1 MPAQVEFNTIPQ
13 LFRRLCKRYRGQE
26 RPILRHKERGEG
38 WHEITWEDLEGRV
51 QALAGYLH
59 QTGVRKGDRVALL
72 SENRPEWAITD
83 LGTQL
88 IGAANVSI
96 YTSLP
101 PSKVAYI
108 LRDSGAKTC
117 IVSVPVQRKKIEEI
131 ADECPTLEE
140 VIVMSELPDDPPAYM
155 THWTDAL
162 DTGRDYWAENEDAL
176 TTIADEITPE
186 DPSAL
191 IYTSGTTGE
200 PKGVVLSNR
209 NFCSNVKAA
218 LQRVPFGEDDHHLS
232 FLPLSHAFERTAGHT
247 AVLAAGAT
255 ISYAES
261 VEAVTQNLK
270 EVQPT
275 IMISVPR
282 MFEKVY
288 NRVTKQV
295 SEGGTVKQKLFEW
308 AVRTGEKH
316 AEARQSDG
324 PGPGPWLKTQQ
335 ALAQRLVFSTL
346 HEKLGGNL
354 RFAVSGGAALP
365 EEIGTFFQAAGVT
378 IIEGYGLTETAPVIS
393 VNPMDAPR
401 YGTVG
406 HVLPGVSVA
415 IQPLE
420 GEELAATING
430 NDYPTGTTTEE
441 GEILVKGPNVMKE
454 YWNRPEQTR
463 SVFDPEGWYHTGDVG
478 RFDEGYLQITDRI
491 KHMIVS
497 RGGKNIYP
505 GPIEET
511 FKTQAWI
518 DQIVVIGE
526 DRPFL
531 TALVVPDF
539 DSLRMRARDHG
550 IDETSYSDDELLE
563 HEDVR
568 SLFDQTFR
576 TYNHEAAAHEKIRN
590 FRLLAEP
597 FTVEDGT
604 LTPTLKLRRSV
615 ITDRY
620 ADLVDE
626 MYEEFG
632 Q

>member
-1 MPAQVEFNTIPQ
+1 MPAQVEFDTIPQ
-13 LFRRLCKRYRGQE
+13 LFRRLCTRYRGRE
-26 RPILRHKERGEG
+26 RPVLRHKERGEG
-38 WHEITWEDLEGRV
+38 WHEITWEDLENRV

-59 QTGVRKGDRVALL
+59 QSGIRKGDRVALL
-72 SENRPEWAITD
+72 SENRPEWAVTD

-88 IGAANVSI
+88 IGGANVSI

-108 LRDSGAKTC
+108 LRDAGAKAC

-131 ADECPTLEE
+131 AEECPALDD
-140 VIVMSELPDDPPAYM
+140 VIVMSELPDDPPSYM
-155 THWTDAL
+155 THW
-162 DTGRDYWAENEDAL
+162 EDAL
-176 TTIADEITPE
+176 KAGADYWEENEEALTSLSENIGPE
-186 DPSAL
+186 DTSAL
-191 IYTSGTTGE
+191 LYTSGTTGE
-200 PKGVVLSNR
+200 PKGVVLTNR
-209 NFCSNVKAA
+209 NFCTNVKAA
-218 LQRVPFGEDDHHLS
+218 LQRFPVGENDHHLS
-232 FLPLSHAFERTAGHT
+232 FLPLSHAFERTAGHN
-247 AVLAAGAT
+247 AMLAAGAT

-261 VEAVTQNLK
+261 VEAVSQNLK

-295 SEGGTVKQKLFEW
+295 SEGGAIKQKLFEW
-308 AVRTGEKH
+308 AVQTGEKH
-316 AEARQSDG
+316 ADAQQGEGS
-324 PGPGPWLKTQQ
+324 GPGPWLKAQK
-335 ALAQRLVFSTL
+335 ALAHRLVFSTL

-365 EEIGTFFQAAGVT
+365 EDIGTFFQAAGVT

-393 VNPMDAPR
+393 VNPLDAPR

-406 HVLPGVSVA
+406 HILPGVSVA
-415 IQPLE
+415 IQSLN
-420 GEELAATING
+420 GNAIVGKVNG
-430 NDYPTGTTTEE
+430 NDYPTSTTTDE

-454 YWNRPEQTR
+454 YWEQPEQTR
-463 SVFDPEGWYHTGDVG
+463 SVFDPDGWYHTGDVG
-478 RFDEGYLQITDRI
+478 RFDNGYLQITDRI

-531 TALVVPDF
+531 TALVIPDF
-539 DSLRMRARDHG
+539 DSLRMRARDHD
-550 IDETSYSDDELLE
+550 IDEASYSDDELLE

-568 SLFDQTFR
+568 SLFQQTFR
-576 TYNHEAAAHEKIRN
+576 DFNREAAAHEKIRN

-615 ITDRY
+615 ITERY
-620 ADLVDE
+620 ADLVNA

>member
-1 MPAQVEFNTIPQ
+1 MPAQVEFDTVPQ
-13 LFRRLCKRYRGQE
+13 LFRRLCIRYRGQE
-26 RPILRHKERGEG
+26 RPVLRHKERGDG
-38 WHEITWEDLEGRV
+38 WHEITWEDLEDRV

-59 QTGVRKGDRVALL
+59 QCGIRKGDRVALL

-101 PSKVAYI
+101 PSKIAYI
-108 LRDSGAKTC
+108 LRDAGATAC
-117 IVSVPVQRKKIEEI
+117 VVSVPVQRKKIEEI
-131 ADECPTLEE
+131 ADECPDLEE
-140 VIVMSELPDDPPAYM
+140 VIVMSELPDDPPSYM
-155 THWTDAL
+155 THWEDAL
-162 DTGRDYWAENEDAL
+162 AAGRDYWNENEAPLTAL
-176 TTIADEITPE
+176 ADDITP
-186 DPSAL
+186 DDISAL
-191 IYTSGTTGE
+191 IYTSGTTGQ
-200 PKGVVLSNR
+200 PKGVVLTNR

-261 VEAVTQNLK
+261 VEAVSQNLK

-295 SEGGTVKQKLFEW
+295 SEGGAVKQNLFEW
-308 AVRTGEKH
+308 AVRTGKKH
-316 AEARQSDG
+316 AEAEQGDG
-324 PGPGPWLKTQQ
+324 SGPGPWLKTQQ

-354 RFAVSGGAALP
+354 KFAVSGGAALP
-365 EEIGTFFQAAGVT
+365 KEIGTFFQAAGVT

-393 VNPMDAPR
+393 VNPLDAPR

-406 HVLPGVSVA
+406 HILPGVSVA
-415 IQPLE
+415 IQSLE
-420 GEELAATING
+420 GDKRIGEVNG
-430 NDYPTGTTTEE
+430 NEYPTRTTTEE
-441 GEILVKGPNVMKE
+441 GEILVKGPNVMRE
-454 YWNRPEQTR
+454 YWEDPEQTR
-463 SVFDPEGWYHTGDVG
+463 AAFDPDGWYHTGDVG
-478 RFDEGYLQITDRI
+478 RFENGYLQITDRI

-531 TALVVPDF
+531 SALVVPDF
-539 DSLRMRARDHG
+539 ESLRMRARDHD
-550 IDETSYSDDELLE
+550 IDEGRYDDEELLE

-568 SLFDQTFR
+568 SLFQQTFR
-576 TYNHEAAAHEKIRN
+576 DFNRDAAAHEKIRN
-590 FRLLAEP
+590 FRLLVEP

-615 ITDRY
+615 IRDRY
-620 ADLVDE
+620 SDLVDE